1 MLSNDLIEKFQ
12 LLSKYPD
19 SSLEEMEK
27 LLKTNRKYLILQIEK
42 ISDVLESF
50 HFPVI
55 EMKGGRIRTPAA
67 PFNSIFEKIS
77 HHTGDYLFHEE
88 RLEMIVLYILL
99 DQHFVFN

>member
-1 MLSNDLIEKFQ
+1 
-12 LLSKYPD
+12 
-19 SSLEEMEK
+19 MEK
-27 LLKTNRKYLILQIEK
+27 LLKINRKYLILQIEK